1 MYIQINSHMKT
12 FTLLFASILFFIA
25 GTTAHSQS
33 LNYTE
38 RNAIGPLN
46 PYSNTTVRSNSE
58 RFYSLIY
65 EGLLRYDHNRLE
77 FRPVLARGFD
87 ELSGNRV
94 RVQLR
99 NDVSWHDGRRFTAQ
113 DVVFTYNYIRQ
124 MAASE
129 TIRNWYNS
137 ALADV
142 SATDDYTVEFTFNN
156 DVSDYRLFLDA
167 WIIPS
172 HLFDADTMQ
181 SSSQQE
187 SLVRQPIGTGSFK
200 FGNRDMQGA
209 ISTTKNDQHYIS
221 NPFLTNVNMQR
232 TPDIDT
238 RITMLRV
245 ESTDLLIDLPPA
257 RIAEIEATENIR
269 LEPYQTYSIITMG
282 FNLERNLLQDQR
294 LRYAIIHGTNRQQMM
309 DQWYAGRGELLAGP
323 FTQGAPNFDP
333 ELRPFEYNRSYAR
346 QLLGEAGYDNI
357 ELDLLVRRVDDAG
370 ERALQNVTQDF
381 VEMMEE
387 IGIRINVVNRVQDDF
402 EQDLYYDK
410 NFDLVLVQWTFDPSY
425 DIAPLFH
432 SDFSFTG
439 GTNVVSYRNEEVDSL
454 FERYLRTDDSSR
466 RTQFMNNIQ
475 AIIAEDAPY
484 MFMFSVDNHAA
495 INTRFVNT
503 IIDPYYFFSDIEE
516 WQTIY

>member
-1 MYIQINSHMKT
+1 MKT
-12 FTLLFASILFFIA
+12 FTILFASILFYMA
-25 GTTAHSQS
+25 GATANSQS
-33 LNYTE
+33 LHYTE

-46 PYSNTTVRSNSE
+46 PYSQTTVRSNAE
-58 RFYSLIY
+58 RFNSLIY
-65 EGLLRYDHNRLE
+65 EGLKRYDHNENE
-77 FRPVLARGFD
+77 FRPVLARGIS
-87 ELSGNRV
+87 EMSGNRV
-94 RVQLR
+94 RIQLR
-99 NDVSWHDGRRFTAQ
+99 NDVSWHDGTRFTSR

-137 ALADV
+137 ALDDV
-142 SATDDYTVEFTFNN
+142 SATDDYTVEFAFNN
-156 DVSDYRLFLDA
+156 DVSDYKLFLDA

-172 HLFDADTMQ
+172 HLFDEDTMQ
-181 SSSQQE
+181 PLSQQE
-187 SLVRQPIGTGSFK
+187 SLARQPVGTGPFK
-200 FGNRDMQGA
+200 FGNRNMQGA
-209 ISTTKNDQHYIS
+209 INMTKNEQHYVS
-221 NPFLTNVNMQR
+221 NPFLSSVAMQR

-257 RIAEIEATENIR
+257 RISEIEATDNIR
-269 LEPYQTYSIITMG
+269 LEPYQSYSIITMG
-282 FNLERNLLQDQR
+282 FNLERSLLQDQR
-294 LRYAIIHGTNRQQMM
+294 LRHAIIYGTNRQQMM

-323 FTQGAPNFDP
+323 FTQGASNYDP
-333 ELRPFEYNRSYAR
+333 ELTPFEYNRSYAR
-346 QLLGEAGYDNI
+346 EMLEEAGYNNI

-387 IGIRINVVNRVQDDF
+387 IGIRINVVNRVQDDRD
-402 EQDLYYDK
+402 QDLYYDR
-410 NFDLVLVQWTFDPSY
+410 NFDLALVQWTFDPTY

-432 SDFSFTG
+432 SDFVFEG

-454 FERYLRTDDSSR
+454 FERFFRTDDSTR
-466 RTQFMNNIQ
+466 RTLLMNNIQ

-503 IIDPYYFFSDIEE
+503 IIDPFYFFSDIEE

>member
-1 MYIQINSHMKT
+1 MKT
-12 FTLLFASILFFIA
+12 FTLLFASLIFLMVGA
-25 GTTAHSQS
+25 TANSQS
-33 LNYTE
+33 LNYIE
-38 RNAIGPLN
+38 SDAMGPLN
-46 PYSNTTVRSNSE
+46 PYAEISIRSNAE

-65 EGLLRYDHNRLE
+65 EGLLRYDHNQLE
-77 FRPVLARGFD
+77 YRPVLARGID

-99 NDVSWHDGRRFTAQ
+99 NNVRWHDGERFTAR
-113 DVVFTYNYIRQ
+113 DVEFTYNYIRDK
-124 MAASE
+124 AASA

-137 ALADV
+137 ALNDINV
-142 SATDDYTVEFTFNN
+142 IDDYTVEFTLNN
-156 DVSDYRLFLDA
+156 DVSDYRQFLDA
-167 WIIPS
+167 WIIPN
-172 HLFDADTMQ
+172 HMFDADTMEPV
-181 SSSQQE
+181 SQE
-187 SLVRQPIGTGSFK
+187 KNLARQPIGTGLFK
-200 FGNRDMQGA
+200 FENRNIRGA
-209 ISTTKNDQHYIS
+209 ISTVKNEQHYVS
-221 NPFLTNVNMQR
+221 NPFLTNVDMQR
-232 TPDIDT
+232 TPDLDT

-269 LEPYQTYSIITMG
+269 LEPYQSYSIITMG
-282 FNLERNLLQDQR
+282 FNLERNFLQDQR
-294 LRYAIIHGTNRQQMM
+294 LRHAIIYGTNRQQML

-323 FTQGAPNFDP
+323 FTEDAPNFDP
-333 ELRPFEYNRSYAR
+333 ELTPFEYNRSYAR
-346 QLLGEAGYDNI
+346 QLLEEAGYNNI

-387 IGIRINVVNRVQDDF
+387 IGIRINVVNRVQDDRD
-402 EQDLYYDK
+402 QDLYYDR
-410 NFDLVLVQWTFDPSY
+410 NFDLALVQWTFDPTY

-432 SDFSFTG
+432 SDFVFEG

-454 FERYLRTDDSSR
+454 FERFFRTDDSTR
-466 RTQFMNNIQ
+466 RTLLMNNIQ

-503 IIDPYYFFSDIEE
+503 IIDPFYFFSDIEE